1 MAQPFADLM
10 KDLALARGSSGD
22 GIDPDA
28 RAMRRRIAI
37 IVWLPGAGILTWL
50 AGWAQSVA
58 VGVAGLALLLIS
70 LWLFAERGDRIAER
84 VRRRIGNRT

>member
-10 KDLALARGSSGD
+10 KDLALARGASGD

-37 IVWLPGAGILTWL
+37 IVWLPGAGIVAWL

-58 VGVAGLALLLIS
+58 LGVAGLAVLLIS
-70 LWLFAERGDRIAER
+70 LWLFAERGDRIAAR
-84 VRRRIGNRT
+84 VRRRIGKTA